1 MQLLPPILQK
11 FIVSWSSKRTRS
23 NDQLPWYLET
33 QDPWHGTP
41 DYVVCTSPL
50 AIPGCLTAS
59 TETNLSGKVNQW
71 YNACDF
77 IINMLISICRL
88 SKHTF
93 PLL

>member
-33 QDPWHGTP
+33 QDPWQGTP

-50 AIPGCLTAS
+50 AIPACLTAS
-59 TETNLSGKVNQW
+59 TETNLSGKVNRW
-71 YNACDF
+71 YYSRNV
-77 IINMLISICRL
+77 IL
-88 SKHTF
+88 SLTC
-93 PLL
+93 